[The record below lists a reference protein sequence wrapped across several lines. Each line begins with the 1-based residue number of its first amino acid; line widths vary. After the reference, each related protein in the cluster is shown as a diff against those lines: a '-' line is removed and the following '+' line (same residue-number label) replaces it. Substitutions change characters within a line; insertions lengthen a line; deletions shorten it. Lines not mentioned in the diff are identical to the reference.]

1 LPLPARMNQLGVLAA
16 MFRLSGVTAIYSF
29 HAYPV
34 VTHSHN
40 MWGVANLP
48 SRVLRKSVR

>member
-1 LPLPARMNQLGVLAA
+1 MGDASFGAGQVSLKVRLA
-16 MFRLSGVTAIYSF
+16 FRSRADCF